1 MDMAE
6 MVPTPLEEPT
16 LTGSDTQELPVAPGD
31 PSELH
36 GVTQALID
44 WSYFAL
50 WQRLCLA
57 EVSLSIHLHKLL

>member
-16 LTGSDTQELPVAPGD
+16 ITGSDTKELLVAPGD

-36 GVTQALID
+36 GVTQALIH
-44 WSYFAL
+44 WSYCAL
-50 WQRLCLA
+50 RQRLCLS
-57 EVSLSIHLHKLL
+57 EHSLGLSEHSFA